1 MHFIKEDFKGKLS
14 MFYWKD
20 NLLDIYVKLF
30 PQRRLLDVREKHNVY
45 CKSTGWPLSD
55 LMARGTSQL
64 LCKAFFSL
72 LLWQQEAMNGLWP
85 QTRKRRAGVI
95 TKGKEAIKFSSTSK
109 ILSFRKVIL
118 NKSRSKKRFLSWHTR
133 TA

>member
-1 MHFIKEDFKGKLS
+1 

-55 LMARGTSQL
+55 LMARGTSQF

-72 LLWQQEAMNGLWP
+72 LLWQQEAMNGLWGKKN
-85 QTRKRRAGVI
+85 RKRMDKWHKHVREELESLQ
-95 TKGKEAIKFSSTSK
+95 KE
-109 ILSFRKVIL
+109 
-118 NKSRSKKRFLSWHTR
+118 KRR
-133 TA
+133 